1 MVGEFKA
8 FLTKTNA
15 LALAVGVIIGGAV
28 GKVVSSVVADLLM
41 PLIGLALPGGDWRTA
56 QIPLKTG
63 PDGKMLSAIGVG
75 NFLGSLIDFV
85 IIAFCV
91 FLITRALLKEAPG
104 PPMKTCAACG
114 ESVLA
119 KATRCKHC
127 TSPL

>member
-41 PLIGLALPGGDWRTA
+41 PLIGIALPGGDWRTA

-63 PDGKMLSAIGVG
+63 PDGKVLSAIGVG

>member
-41 PLIGLALPGGDWRTA
+41 PLIGIALPGGDWRTA

>member
-63 PDGKMLSAIGVG
+63 PDGKVLSAIGVG